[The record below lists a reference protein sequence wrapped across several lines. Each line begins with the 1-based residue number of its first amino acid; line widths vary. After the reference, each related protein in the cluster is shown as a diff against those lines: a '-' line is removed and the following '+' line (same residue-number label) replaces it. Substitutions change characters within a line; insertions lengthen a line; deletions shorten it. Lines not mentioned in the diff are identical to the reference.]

1 VSPSRRAFLRA
12 GAVATG
18 VFAAGPLRA
27 LQALAAPVGG
37 GGDGDQPVEALA
49 SAPGN
54 GGYGPLKGAGPD
66 LELPDGF
73 RYVRFGASGSP
84 MSNGKPTPNFPD
96 GMAAFPGPGGTVR
109 LVRNHEVDGQVGAF
123 AGSAYDKVAGGG
135 TTNLVFD
142 PKTGKLLASHPTLA
156 GTVRNCAGG
165 HTPWGSWISCEESV
179 AGLDHGYDVPH
190 GYCFEVPAGAVGPV
204 KALPLKAMGRFVHE
218 AVCVD
223 PATGIVYETEDR
235 TTAGFYRFLPR
246 TRTVLAAGGKLQMLA
261 ISGWS
266 KADLRRGQHPGAWLP
281 VKWVD
286 IPDPDHKN
294 AGHNPSEVFEQ
305 GEWRGGATFGRLEGC
320 FWHDNGPW
328 GGAWIVS
335 TDGGDAGLGQV
346 WWFDPVNSRIKLVYE
361 SKWASVLRNPDNVGV
376 SPRGAVVLCE
386 DGDGVDRLK
395 GLSAGG
401 KLFDIARNRGS
412 HGEFAGCTWSPDGKW
427 LFVNIQRPGAT
438 YAITGPWGRGPL

>member
-1 VSPSRRAFLRA
+1 MSPSRRAFLRA

-18 VFAAGPLRA
+18 VLAAGPLRA
-27 LQALAAPVGG
+27 LEALAATPSA
-37 GGDGDQPVEALA
+37 DGNA
-49 SAPGN
+49 
-54 GGYGPLKGAGPD
+54 GYGPLKWAGPD

-73 RYVRFGASGSP
+73 RYVRFSAAGDP

-109 LVRNHEVDGQVGAF
+109 LVRNHEVDGPVGAF
-123 AGSAYDKVAGGG
+123 AGRPYDGLGGGG

-142 PKTGKLLASHPTLA
+142 PKAGKLLASHPTLT

-165 HTPWGSWISCEESV
+165 ETPWGSWISCEETTV
-179 AGLDHGYDVPH
+179 GLNHGYDMPH

-204 KALPLKAMGRFVHE
+204 KALPLKAMGRFIHE

-235 TTAGFYRFLPR
+235 PNAGFYRFLPK
-246 TRTVLAAGGKLQMLA
+246 TRGVLAAGGKLQMLA
-261 ISGWS
+261 ISNWP
-266 KADLRRGQHPGAWLP
+266 KADLRRGVSPGAWLS

-286 IPDPDHKN
+286 IPDPDHRN

-320 FWHDNGPW
+320 FWVPGQW

-361 SKWASVLRNPDNVGV
+361 SKWAGALHKPDNVSV

-386 DGDGVDRLK
+386 DGDGNDRLK
-395 GLSAGG
+395 GLSGG
-401 KLFDIARNRGS
+401 KLFDIARNPAS
-412 HGEFAGCTWSPDGKW
+412 HGEFAGCTWSPDGHW

-438 YAITGPWGRGPL
+438 YAITGPWNRGPL

>member
-18 VFAAGPLRA
+18 VLAAGPLRA
-27 LQALAAPVGG
+27 LEALAAVEDGG
-37 GGDGDQPVEALA
+37 AEPVEALA
-49 SAPGN
+49 AAPGN
-54 GGYGPLKGAGPD
+54 AGYGPLRKAGPELD
-66 LELPDGF
+66 LPEGF
-73 RYVRFGASGSP
+73 RYVRFGVHGSP
-84 MSNGKPTPNFPD
+84 MSNGKPTPNFAD

-109 LVRNHEVDGQVGAF
+109 LVRNHEVDGRVGAF
-123 AGSAYDKVAGGG
+123 AGRPYDGLGGGG

-142 PKTGKLLASHPTLA
+142 PKAGKLLASHPSLT

-165 HTPWGSWISCEESV
+165 ATPWGSWITCEETTV
-179 AGLDHGYDVPH
+179 GLDHGYDMPH
-190 GYCFEVPAGAVGPV
+190 GYCFEVPAAAVGPV
-204 KALPLKAMGRFVHE
+204 KAMPLKAMGRFIHE

-223 PATGIVYETEDR
+223 PRTGIVYETEDR
-235 TTAGFYRFLPR
+235 GRAGFYRFLPK
-246 TRTVLAAGGKLQMLA
+246 TKGILAAGGRLQMLA
-261 ISGWS
+261 IKGRPRL
-266 KADLRRGQHPGAWLP
+266 DLRTGQRPGEWLP

-286 IPDPDHKN
+286 IPDPDHRN

-335 TDGGDAGLGQV
+335 TDGGNAGLGQV

-361 SKWASVLRNPDNVGV
+361 SKWSSALRKPDNVSV
-376 SPRGAVVLCE
+376 SPRGTTVLCE
-386 DGDGVDRLK
+386 EGDGIDRLRGLK
-395 GLSAGG
+395 GGH
-401 KLFDIARNRGS
+401 LFDIARNRSS
-412 HGEFAGCTWSPDGKW
+412 HGEFAGCTWSPDGRW
-427 LFVNIQRPGAT
+427 LFLNVQRPGAT